1 MTNWMTTWSTYLFA
15 RPSWIEG
22 AARAMDLGGT
32 LQEYNYAPSG
42 SDADT
47 LAMMADWQ
55 AIGDDLRKA
64 VENIGSE
71 AKVEISEQLLLQAN
85 NLLQVELEHY
95 SPFIFK
101 SNLLLDQSKAQ

>member
-1 MTNWMTTWSTYLFA
+1 MTNWMTIWSTYLFA

-71 AKVEISEQLLLQAN
+71 AKVEISEQFAQSRTRTLFTVHF
-85 NLLQVELEHY
+85 QVKP
-95 SPFIFK
+95 SSRSI
-101 SNLLLDQSKAQ
+101 